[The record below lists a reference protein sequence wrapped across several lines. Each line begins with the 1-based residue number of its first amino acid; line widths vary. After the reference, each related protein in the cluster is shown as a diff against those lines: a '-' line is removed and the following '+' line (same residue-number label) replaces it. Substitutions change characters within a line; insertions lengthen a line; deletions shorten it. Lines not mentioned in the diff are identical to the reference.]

1 MTAISGRECPS
12 ANARELT
19 ATLGDITAF
28 AHLGRY
34 YAAKIEAACEL
45 ALFDCPSKS
54 EPQQAS
60 IAKLEAALG
69 HWRAYAATY
78 TKQYRQPLLYNRVGW
93 VDLVQLAEKAAADI
107 EIARDWK
114 PGSVKYSPPA
124 GKNRGS
130 IFGL

>member
-1 MTAISGRECPS
+1 MR
-12 ANARELT
+12 R
-19 ATLGDITAF
+19 
-28 AHLGRY
+28 
-34 YAAKIEAACEL
+34 
-45 ALFDCPSKS
+45 KS
-54 EPQQAS
+54 RRRAS
-60 IAKLEAALG
+60 WRCSIPPASPNLNRPPIAKLEAALG